1 MEYGV
6 EPDTGLAAA
15 AGEADIAADHA
26 AAGAGA
32 GAGAGAR
39 ADPGG
44 SAHGADAIAG
54 LLADDIRNGR
64 LAPGVRLPTH
74 RELATRHGIAVATA
88 TSVYARLKAM
98 GLAVGETGRG
108 TFVRDRPPR
117 GEWDPGD
124 EARRS
129 ASVADLSFNHPDW
142 PGQGDMLREALRELT
157 TGGDL
162 AALLHQQPPG
172 GRRHDR
178 NVLRDFLAKQ
188 RGIDTD
194 VERLFL
200 VNGAQHGLDCV
211 IRALLSPGDAVA
223 VDALTYPGFKMAAEA
238 HGLKLHAIP
247 ALVRES
253 QGSVA
258 PDEADESNRA
268 KRKNR
273 TDPAAELA
281 GPDLNALEALCRRH
295 RIRAIYTMPT
305 LHNPLG
311 WVITEQQRQRLIALA
326 RHYDSLIIEDGVY
339 AHLAPDAPAPLA
351 ARAPERTAYVSSLSK
366 SLASGLRYG
375 YVSVPRESSGRVKA
389 HIRASHWSLPTLV
402 TALGTRWIADAT
414 LARLEERQRG
424 DARLRQLC
432 ARQAF
437 EGMDLIA
444 HPDSL
449 FVWLALPP
457 ELRMD
462 RIAEAL
468 TQRDIAVSKAE
479 AYATTR
485 HIPHALR
492 LGLSSVP
499 LDALPR
505 VLRTVRETIEGFPP

>member
-6 EPDTGLAAA
+6 EPDQGVA
-15 AGEADIAADHA
+15 A

-32 GAGAGAR
+32 GAKAGAG
-39 ADPGG
+39 D

-64 LAPGVRLPTH
+64 LAPGARLPTH

-129 ASVADLSFNHPDW
+129 AGVADLSFNHPDW

-178 NVLRDFLAKQ
+178 HVLRDFLAKQ

-247 ALVRES
+247 ALARKWQGPHAA
-253 QGSVA
+253 QGSVESH
-258 PDEADESNRA
+258 EAGEA
-268 KRKNR
+268 
-273 TDPAAELA
+273 A
-281 GPDLNALEALCRRH
+281 GPDLDALEALYRRH

-311 WVITEQQRQRLIALA
+311 WVMTEQQRQHLIALA
-326 RHYDSLIIEDGVY
+326 RKYDSLIIEDGVY

-351 ARAPERTAYVSSLSK
+351 ARAPERTVYVSSLSK

-402 TALGTRWIADAT
+402 TALGTRWIADGT

-424 DARLRQLC
+424 DARLRQHC

-449 FVWLALPP
+449 FVWLPLPP

-505 VLRTVRETIEGFPP
+505 ILRTVRETIEGFPP

>member
-1 MEYGV
+1 MTDRAFEYGV
-6 EPDTGLAAA
+6 KQDGSVSAPSEAVAKTAA
-15 AGEADIAADHA
+15 IAADA
-26 AAGAGA
+26 PSMSAE
-32 GAGAGAR
+32 
-39 ADPGG
+39 PGQ
-44 SAHGADAIAG
+44 HGADGIAG
-54 LLADDIRNGR
+54 LLADDIRSGR
-64 LAPGVRLPTH
+64 LAPGARLPTH
-74 RELATRHGIAVATA
+74 RELALRHGVAVATA

-108 TFVRDRPPR
+108 TFVRDRPR

-142 PGQGDMLREALRELT
+142 PGQADMLRDALRHLT

-178 NVLRDFLAKQ
+178 AVLRDFLLNQ
-188 RGIDTD
+188 RGIDTN

-200 VNGAQHGLDCV
+200 VNGAQHGLDSV
-211 IRALLSPGDAVA
+211 IRALLAPGDAVA
-223 VDALTYPGFKMAAEA
+223 VDALTYPGFKMAAQA
-238 HGLKLHAIP
+238 HGLKLYAIP
-247 ALVRES
+247 ALVHGSRES
-253 QGSVA
+253 RASHA
-258 PDEADESNRA
+258 ASDTEPDKARSDRAEAA
-268 KRKNR
+268 
-273 TDPAAELA
+273 A
-281 GPDLNALEALCRRH
+281 GPDLDALEALCRQH

-305 LHNPLG
+305 MHNPLG
-311 WVITEQQRQRLIALA
+311 WVMAEKQRKRLIELA
-326 RHYDSLIIEDGVY
+326 RRHDSLIIEDGVY
-339 AHLAPDAPAPLA
+339 AHLVSEAPAPLA

-375 YVSVPRESSGRVKA
+375 YVSVPREAAGRLKA
-389 HIRASHWSLPTLV
+389 QVRASHWSLPTLV
-402 TALGTRWIADAT
+402 TALGTRWIADGT

-424 DARLRQLC
+424 DARLRQQC

-437 EGMDLIA
+437 KGMDLVA

-449 FVWLALPP
+449 FVWLPLPP

-468 TQRDIAVSKAE
+468 TLRDIAVSKAE

-499 LDALPR
+499 LEALPG
-505 VLRTVRETIEGFPP
+505 VLQTVRATIEAFPP